1 MRTLSVFLS
10 LTLVLLGPV
19 SSAQF
24 EITADNMRD
33 IEDVAKS
40 LDSNVALKDAKAVD
54 EARELVAFFQQVE
67 AFYVQKGDAAQGVG
81 FARKSHELAKQA
93 LAAVEAKNYDAA
105 GEAVNA
111 LTRSCKTCHDV
122 YKTN

>member
-1 MRTLSVFLS
+1 MFA
-10 LTLVLLGPV
+10 
-19 SSAQF
+19 AQF

-40 LDSNVALKDAKAVD
+40 LDSNVALKDAKAAD
-54 EARELVAFFQQVE
+54 EAKELAAFFQQVE
-67 AFYVQKGDAAQGVG
+67 AFYVQKGDAPQGVG
-81 FARKSHELAKQA
+81 FARKSHELASQA
-93 LAAVEAKNYDAA
+93 QAAVETKDFDAA

-122 YKTN
+122 YKSK